1 MSAVLERAIAAKRK
15 AQIAPVTPP
24 HWRRE
29 IQGDAGRYDGAFS
42 YALPGAA
49 KTLEI
54 AETAASTGTKVW
66 DCAVALARMFEYN
79 TNKTASP
86 LAIRASERVLELGG
100 GSGLLA
106 LALAALGAD
115 VTTTDAAPVV
125 PHLRKT
131 IDANAGSVPRTPTV
145 AALDWRDADHTTM
158 GAFPVVVASDV
169 LVCVQWAEDVARVLA
184 AVAAVGNVARGMLK
198 RQQQRQQQQQ
208 QQQQVV
214 LPKAELSTA
223 DAAAAARAVVTVT
236 KVPCPP
242 LCLGAQEVVC
252 MADRATH
259 TAPRAR
265 RAGRSPRRPR
275 AMA

>member
-1 MSAVLERAIAAKRK
+1 MSAVLERCIAAKRS

-184 AVAAVGNVARGMLK
+184 AVAAEARLVVVATQRRRDGVARFL
-198 RQQQRQQQQQ
+198 
-208 QQQQVV
+208 
-214 LPKAELSTA
+214 E
-223 DAAAAARAVVTVT
+223 AAAAHFTVEELREDSFHPDYYHHDLQVLVLT
-236 KVPCPP
+236 
-242 LCLGAQEVVC
+242 
-252 MADRATH
+252 
-259 TAPRAR
+259 PR
-265 RAGRSPRRPR
+265 
-275 AMA
+275 

>member
-66 DCAVALARMFEYN
+66 DCAVALSRMFERHQH
-79 TNKTASP
+79 TSSR
-86 LAIRASERVLELGG
+86 LAIRANERVLELGG

-131 IDANAGSVPRTPTV
+131 IDANADSVPRTPTV
-145 AALDWRDADHTTM
+145 AALDWRDADHAV

-184 AVAAVGNVARGMLK
+184 AVAAQARLVVVATQRRRDGVARFLEAASAHFTVEEL
-198 RQQQRQQQQQ
+198 REDSFHPDYYHHDL
-208 QQQQVV
+208 QVLV
-214 LPKAELSTA
+214 LT
-223 DAAAAARAVVTVT
+223 
-236 KVPCPP
+236 
-242 LCLGAQEVVC
+242 
-252 MADRATH
+252 
-259 TAPRAR
+259 PR
-265 RAGRSPRRPR
+265 
-275 AMA
+275 

>member
-1 MSAVLERAIAAKRK
+1 MSAVLERCIAAKRS

-66 DCAVALARMFEYN
+66 DCAVALSRMFERHQH
-79 TNKTASP
+79 TSSR
-86 LAIRASERVLELGG
+86 LAIRANERVLELGG

-131 IDANAGSVPRTPTV
+131 IDANADSVPRTPTV
-145 AALDWRDADHTTM
+145 AALDWRDRDHAVD
-158 GAFPVVVASDV
+158 AFPVVVASDV

-184 AVAAVGNVARGMLK
+184 AVAAQARLVVVATQRRRDGVARFLEAASAHFTVEEL
-198 RQQQRQQQQQ
+198 REDSFHPDYYHHDL
-208 QQQQVV
+208 QVLV
-214 LPKAELSTA
+214 LT
-223 DAAAAARAVVTVT
+223 
-236 KVPCPP
+236 
-242 LCLGAQEVVC
+242 
-252 MADRATH
+252 
-259 TAPRAR
+259 PR
-265 RAGRSPRRPR
+265 
-275 AMA
+275 

>member
-66 DCAVALARMFEYN
+66 DCAVALARMFERHQG
-79 TNKTASP
+79 ASSR
-86 LAIRASERVLELGG
+86 LAIRPNERVLELGG

-115 VTTTDAAPVV
+115 VTTTDAEQVV

-131 IDANAGSVPRTPTV
+131 IDANADSVPRTPTV
-145 AALDWRDADHTTM
+145 AALDWRDRDHAVD
-158 GAFPVVVASDV
+158 AFPVVVASDV

-184 AVAAVGNVARGMLK
+184 AVAAQARLVVVATQRRRDGVARFL
-198 RQQQRQQQQQ
+198 
-208 QQQQVV
+208 
-214 LPKAELSTA
+214 E
-223 DAAAAARAVVTVT
+223 AAAAHFTVEELREDAFHPDYYHHDLQVLVLT
-236 KVPCPP
+236 
-242 LCLGAQEVVC
+242 
-252 MADRATH
+252 
-259 TAPRAR
+259 PR
-265 RAGRSPRRPR
+265 
-275 AMA
+275 

>member
-1 MSAVLERAIAAKRK
+1 MSAVLERCIAAKSR

-66 DCAVALARMFEYN
+66 DCAVALSRMFERHRG
-79 TNKTASP
+79 TSSR
-86 LAIRASERVLELGG
+86 LAIRPNERVLELGG

-131 IDANAGSVPRTPTV
+131 IDANADSVPRTPTV
-145 AALDWRDADHTTM
+145 AALDWRDNLDDVGT
-158 GAFPVVVASDV
+158 FPVVVASDV

-184 AVAAVGNVARGMLK
+184 AVAAEARLVVVATQRRRDGVARFL
-198 RQQQRQQQQQ
+198 
-208 QQQQVV
+208 
-214 LPKAELSTA
+214 E
-223 DAAAAARAVVTVT
+223 AAAAHFTVEELREDAFHPDYYHHDLQ
-236 KVPCPP
+236 V
-242 LCLGAQEVVC
+242 LVL
-252 MADRATH
+252 
-259 TAPRAR
+259 APR
-265 RAGRSPRRPR
+265 
-275 AMA
+275 

>member
-1 MSAVLERAIAAKRK
+1 MSAVLERCIAAKSR
-15 AQIAPVTPP
+15 AQVAPVTPP

-66 DCAVALARMFEYN
+66 DCAVALARMFERHQG
-79 TNKTASP
+79 ASSR
-86 LAIRASERVLELGG
+86 LAIRANERGLELGG

-115 VTTTDAAPVV
+115 VTTTDAEQVV

-131 IDANAGSVPRTPTV
+131 IDANADSVPRTPTV
-145 AALDWRDADHTTM
+145 AALDWRDRDHAVD
-158 GAFPVVVASDV
+158 AFPVVVASDV

-184 AVAAVGNVARGMLK
+184 AVAAEARLVVVATQRRRDGVARFLEAASAHFTVEEL
-198 RQQQRQQQQQ
+198 REDSFHPDYYHHDL
-208 QQQQVV
+208 QVLV
-214 LPKAELSTA
+214 LT
-223 DAAAAARAVVTVT
+223 
-236 KVPCPP
+236 
-242 LCLGAQEVVC
+242 
-252 MADRATH
+252 
-259 TAPRAR
+259 PR
-265 RAGRSPRRPR
+265 
-275 AMA
+275 

>member
-1 MSAVLERAIAAKRK
+1 MSAVLERCIAAKRS

-66 DCAVALARMFEYN
+66 DCAVALSRMFEQHQG
-79 TNKTASP
+79 TASR
-86 LAIRASERVLELGG
+86 LAIRPNERVLELGG

-115 VTTTDAAPVV
+115 VTTTDAEQVV

-131 IDANAGSVPRTPTV
+131 IDANADSVPRTPTV
-145 AALDWRDADHTTM
+145 AALDWRDRDHAVD
-158 GAFPVVVASDV
+158 AFPVVVASDV

-184 AVAAVGNVARGMLK
+184 AVAAQARLVVVATQRRRDGVARFLEAASAHFTVEEL
-198 RQQQRQQQQQ
+198 REDSFHPDYYHHDL
-208 QQQQVV
+208 QVLV
-214 LPKAELSTA
+214 LT
-223 DAAAAARAVVTVT
+223 
-236 KVPCPP
+236 
-242 LCLGAQEVVC
+242 
-252 MADRATH
+252 
-259 TAPRAR
+259 PR
-265 RAGRSPRRPR
+265 
-275 AMA
+275 

>member
-1 MSAVLERAIAAKRK
+1 MSAVLERCIAAKRS

-42 YALPGAA
+42 YALPGVA

-66 DCAVALARMFEYN
+66 DCAVALSRMFERHQH
-79 TNKTASP
+79 TSSR
-86 LAIRASERVLELGG
+86 LAIRPNERVLELGG

-131 IDANAGSVPRTPTV
+131 IDANADSVPRMPTV
-145 AALDWRDADHTTM
+145 AALDWRDDVVEV

-184 AVAAVGNVARGMLK
+184 AVAAEARLVVVATQRRRDGVARFLEAASAHFTVEEL
-198 RQQQRQQQQQ
+198 REDSFHPDYYHHDL
-208 QQQQVV
+208 QVLV
-214 LPKAELSTA
+214 LT
-223 DAAAAARAVVTVT
+223 
-236 KVPCPP
+236 
-242 LCLGAQEVVC
+242 
-252 MADRATH
+252 
-259 TAPRAR
+259 PR
-265 RAGRSPRRPR
+265 
-275 AMA
+275 

>member
-1 MSAVLERAIAAKRK
+1 MSAVLERCIAAKSR
-15 AQIAPVTPP
+15 AQVAPVTPP

-42 YALPGAA
+42 YELPGAA

-66 DCAVALARMFEYN
+66 DCAVALARMFERHQG
-79 TNKTASP
+79 ASSR
-86 LAIRASERVLELGG
+86 LAIRPNERVLELGG

-115 VTTTDAAPVV
+115 VTTTDAEQVV

-131 IDANAGSVPRTPTV
+131 IDANADSVPRTPTV
-145 AALDWRDADHTTM
+145 AALDWRDADHAV

-184 AVAAVGNVARGMLK
+184 AVAAEARLVVVATQRRRDGVARFLEAASAHFTVEEL
-198 RQQQRQQQQQ
+198 REESFHPDYYHHDL
-208 QQQQVV
+208 QVLV
-214 LPKAELSTA
+214 LT
-223 DAAAAARAVVTVT
+223 
-236 KVPCPP
+236 
-242 LCLGAQEVVC
+242 
-252 MADRATH
+252 
-259 TAPRAR
+259 PR
-265 RAGRSPRRPR
+265 
-275 AMA
+275 

>member
-29 IQGDAGRYDGAFS
+29 IQGDAGRYDGAFR

-66 DCAVALARMFEYN
+66 DCAVALSRMFEMHQG
-79 TNKTASP
+79 ASSR
-86 LAIRASERVLELGG
+86 LAIRPDERVLELGG

-131 IDANAGSVPRTPTV
+131 IDANADSVPRTPTV
-145 AALDWRDADHTTM
+145 AALDWRDDVVEV

-184 AVAAVGNVARGMLK
+184 AVAAQARLVVVATQRRRDGVARFLEAASAHFT
-198 RQQQRQQQQQ
+198 
-208 QQQQVV
+208 VE
-214 LPKAELSTA
+214 ELSEDSFHPDYYHHDLQVLVLT
-223 DAAAAARAVVTVT
+223 
-236 KVPCPP
+236 
-242 LCLGAQEVVC
+242 
-252 MADRATH
+252 
-259 TAPRAR
+259 PR
-265 RAGRSPRRPR
+265 
-275 AMA
+275 

>member
-1 MSAVLERAIAAKRK
+1 MSAVLERCIAAKSR
-15 AQIAPVTPP
+15 AQVAPVTPP

-66 DCAVALARMFEYN
+66 DCAVALARMFERHQH
-79 TNKTASP
+79 TSSR
-86 LAIRASERVLELGG
+86 LAIRPDERVLELGG

-115 VTTTDAAPVV
+115 VTTTDAEQVV

-131 IDANAGSVPRTPTV
+131 IDANADSVPRTPTV
-145 AALDWRDADHTTM
+145 AALDWRDRDHAVD
-158 GAFPVVVASDV
+158 AFPVVVASDV

-184 AVAAVGNVARGMLK
+184 AVAAEARLVVVATQRRRDGVARFLEAASAHFTVEEL
-198 RQQQRQQQQQ
+198 REDSFHPDYYHHDL
-208 QQQQVV
+208 QVLV
-214 LPKAELSTA
+214 LT
-223 DAAAAARAVVTVT
+223 
-236 KVPCPP
+236 
-242 LCLGAQEVVC
+242 
-252 MADRATH
+252 
-259 TAPRAR
+259 PR
-265 RAGRSPRRPR
+265 
-275 AMA
+275 

>member
-1 MSAVLERAIAAKRK
+1 MSAVLERCIAAKSR

-66 DCAVALARMFEYN
+66 DCAVALSRMFERHQH
-79 TNKTASP
+79 TSSR
-86 LAIRASERVLELGG
+86 LAIRPNERVLELGG

-131 IDANAGSVPRTPTV
+131 IDANADSVPRTPTV
-145 AALDWRDADHTTM
+145 AALDWRDDTHSV

-184 AVAAVGNVARGMLK
+184 AVAAEARLVVVATQRRRDGVARFLEAASAHFTVEEL
-198 RQQQRQQQQQ
+198 REDSFHPDYYHHDL
-208 QQQQVV
+208 QVLV
-214 LPKAELSTA
+214 LT
-223 DAAAAARAVVTVT
+223 
-236 KVPCPP
+236 
-242 LCLGAQEVVC
+242 
-252 MADRATH
+252 
-259 TAPRAR
+259 PR
-265 RAGRSPRRPR
+265 
-275 AMA
+275 

>member
-1 MSAVLERAIAAKRK
+1 MSAVLERCIAAKSR
-15 AQIAPVTPP
+15 AQVAPVTPP

-66 DCAVALARMFEYN
+66 DCAVALSRMFERHQH
-79 TNKTASP
+79 TSSR
-86 LAIRASERVLELGG
+86 LAIRPNERVLELGG

-131 IDANAGSVPRTPTV
+131 IDANADSVPRMPTV
-145 AALDWRDADHTTM
+145 AALDWRDDVVEGVRARHRRTTRQS
-158 GAFPVVVASDV
+158 VVS
-169 LVCVQWAEDVARVLA
+169 ARRPQIN
-184 AVAAVGNVARGMLK
+184 GR
-198 RQQQRQQQQQ
+198 R
-208 QQQQVV
+208 
-214 LPKAELSTA
+214 
-223 DAAAAARAVVTVT
+223 
-236 KVPCPP
+236 
-242 LCLGAQEVVC
+242 
-252 MADRATH
+252 
-259 TAPRAR
+259 APRPLHALLLH
-265 RAGRSPRRPR
+265 A
-275 AMA
+275 ACLQFLL

>member
-1 MSAVLERAIAAKRK
+1 MSAVLERCIAAKRS

-125 PHLRKT
+125 PHLRRT
-131 IDANAGSVPRTPTV
+131 IDANADSVPRTPTV
-145 AALDWRDADHTTM
+145 AALDWRDADHAV

-184 AVAAVGNVARGMLK
+184 AVAAEARLVVVATQRRRDGVARFLEAASAHFTVEEL
-198 RQQQRQQQQQ
+198 REDSFHPDYYHHDL
-208 QQQQVV
+208 QVLV
-214 LPKAELSTA
+214 L
-223 DAAAAARAVVTVT
+223 
-236 KVPCPP
+236 
-242 LCLGAQEVVC
+242 
-252 MADRATH
+252 
-259 TAPRAR
+259 APR
-265 RAGRSPRRPR
+265 
-275 AMA
+275 

>member
-1 MSAVLERAIAAKRK
+1 MSAVLERCIAAKSR
-15 AQIAPVTPP
+15 AQVAPVTPP

-66 DCAVALARMFEYN
+66 DCAVALSRMFERHQH
-79 TNKTASP
+79 TSSR
-86 LAIRASERVLELGG
+86 LAIRPNERVLELGG

-131 IDANAGSVPRTPTV
+131 IRWSQLDKDTVRAIMFPPPPELFPDVSLV
-145 AALDWRDADHTTM
+145 AATDTDEVWTPSSKEALEESMELNISSPNRKQPWK
-158 GAFPVVVASDV
+158 PVS
-169 LVCVQWAEDVARVLA
+169 RTS
-184 AVAAVGNVARGMLK
+184 N
-198 RQQQRQQQQQ
+198 
-208 QQQQVV
+208 
-214 LPKAELSTA
+214 PS
-223 DAAAAARAVVTVT
+223 
-236 KVPCPP
+236 
-242 LCLGAQEVVC
+242 
-252 MADRATH
+252 
-259 TAPRAR
+259 
-265 RAGRSPRRPR
+265 
-275 AMA
+275 

>member
-66 DCAVALARMFEYN
+66 DCAVALARMFERH
-79 TNKTASP
+79 TRTSSR
-86 LAIRASERVLELGG
+86 LAIRPNERVLELGG

-125 PHLRKT
+125 PHLRRT
-131 IDANAGSVPRTPTV
+131 IDANADSVPRAPTV
-145 AALDWRDADHTTM
+145 AALD
-158 GAFPVVVASDV
+158 
-169 LVCVQWAEDVARVLA
+169 
-184 AVAAVGNVARGMLK
+184 
-198 RQQQRQQQQQ
+198 
-208 QQQQVV
+208 
-214 LPKAELSTA
+214 
-223 DAAAAARAVVTVT
+223 
-236 KVPCPP
+236 
-242 LCLGAQEVVC
+242 
-252 MADRATH
+252 
-259 TAPRAR
+259 
-265 RAGRSPRRPR
+265 
-275 AMA
+275 

>member
-1 MSAVLERAIAAKRK
+1 MSAVLERCIAAKRS

-66 DCAVALARMFEYN
+66 DCAVALSRMFERHQH
-79 TNKTASP
+79 TSSR
-86 LAIRASERVLELGG
+86 LAIRPNERVLELGG

-115 VTTTDAAPVV
+115 VTTTDAAQVV

-131 IDANAGSVPRTPTV
+131 IDANADSVPRTPTV
-145 AALDWRDADHTTM
+145 AALDWRDDVVEV

-184 AVAAVGNVARGMLK
+184 AVAAEARLVVVAT
-198 RQQQRQQQQQ
+198 QRRR
-208 QQQQVV
+208 
-214 LPKAELSTA
+214 
-223 DAAAAARAVVTVT
+223 ARAAHFLEAASAPFTVEELREDSFHPDYYHHDLQVLVLT
-236 KVPCPP
+236 
-242 LCLGAQEVVC
+242 
-252 MADRATH
+252 
-259 TAPRAR
+259 PR
-265 RAGRSPRRPR
+265 
-275 AMA
+275 

>member
-1 MSAVLERAIAAKRK
+1 MSAVLERCIAAKSR
-15 AQIAPVTPP
+15 AQVAPVTPP

-29 IQGDAGRYDGAFS
+29 IQGDAGRYDGAFR

-66 DCAVALARMFEYN
+66 DCAVALARMFERH
-79 TNKTASP
+79 TRTSSR
-86 LAIRASERVLELGG
+86 LAIRANERVLELGG

-115 VTTTDAAPVV
+115 VTTTDAARVV

-131 IDANAGSVPRTPTV
+131 IDANADSVPRTPTV
-145 AALDWRDADHTTM
+145 AALDWRDDVVEV

-184 AVAAVGNVARGMLK
+184 AVAAEARLVVVATQRRRDGVARFLEAASAHFTVEEL
-198 RQQQRQQQQQ
+198 REDSFHPDYYHHDL
-208 QQQQVV
+208 QVLV
-214 LPKAELSTA
+214 L
-223 DAAAAARAVVTVT
+223 
-236 KVPCPP
+236 
-242 LCLGAQEVVC
+242 
-252 MADRATH
+252 
-259 TAPRAR
+259 APR
-265 RAGRSPRRPR
+265 
-275 AMA
+275 

>member
-1 MSAVLERAIAAKRK
+1 MSAVLERCIAAKRS

-66 DCAVALARMFEYN
+66 DCAVALSRMFERHQH
-79 TNKTASP
+79 TSSR
-86 LAIRASERVLELGG
+86 LAIRPNERVLELGG

-115 VTTTDAAPVV
+115 VTTTDAEQVV

-131 IDANAGSVPRTPTV
+131 IDANADSVPRTPTV
-145 AALDWRDADHTTM
+145 AALDWRDADHAV

-184 AVAAVGNVARGMLK
+184 AVAAEARLVVVATQRRRDGVARFLEAASAHFTVEEL
-198 RQQQRQQQQQ
+198 REDSFHPDYYHHDL
-208 QQQQVV
+208 QVLV
-214 LPKAELSTA
+214 LT
-223 DAAAAARAVVTVT
+223 
-236 KVPCPP
+236 
-242 LCLGAQEVVC
+242 
-252 MADRATH
+252 
-259 TAPRAR
+259 PR
-265 RAGRSPRRPR
+265 
-275 AMA
+275 